1 MSSFLPTMYHAY
13 GSLFKFCS
21 FFNSSLLSW
30 KRFTFEMLSVH
41 FSSLD
46 NIRDGSTQSSLVCE
60 G

>member
-13 GSLFKFCS
+13 GSLFGLV

-46 NIRDGSTQSSLVCE
+46 NSFTGSIKVR
-60 G
+60 